1 LAIYSPSGAD
11 SALALSKGRIGMLA
25 KKYSRSV
32 IALVSV
38 VALVAL
44 LVHGRIPQ
52 DPAYHLFADT
62 RTIAGIGNFWNV
74 LSNLPFLLFGL
85 YGLSRIGKLAEPE
98 SKSAYVALCLGVL
111 LVGFGSAYYHYSPSW
126 KSLIWDRL
134 PMTIAFMAL
143 FAMLLDERKVLDV
156 GPRILWPLL
165 VVGIGSVAYWYW
177 TETQGAGDLRPY
189 VLVQFLPIALI
200 PIILLLFDG
209 KYLGSR
215 LLIAALVLYFAAKA
229 LEYFDQQIFRAI
241 GIVSGHTLK
250 HLVAGIAV
258 LCIILAVPVR
268 NADR

>member
-1 LAIYSPSGAD
+1 
-11 SALALSKGRIGMLA
+11 MLA
-25 KKYSRSV
+25 RKYRR
-32 IALVSV
+32 SV
-38 VALVAL
+38 VALVSIVAL
-44 LVHGRIPQ
+44 VSLLLHGRIPQ
-52 DPAYHLFADT
+52 DPSYHSFADT
-62 RTIAGIGNFWNV
+62 RAIAGIGNFCNV

-85 YGLSRIGKLAEPE
+85 YGLSRIGRLAEPD

-126 KSLIWDRL
+126 QSLIWDRL

-143 FAMLLDERKVLDV
+143 FAMLLDEREVLDF

-177 TETQGAGDLRPY
+177 TESRGVGDLRPY
-189 VLVQFLPIALI
+189 VLVQFLPIVLI

-209 KYLGSR
+209 KYLSSR
-215 LLIAALVLYFAAKA
+215 LLIAALVLYFAAKV
-229 LEYFDQQIFRAI
+229 LEYFDRQIFQAT
-241 GIVSGHTLK
+241 GILSGHTLK
-250 HLVAGIAV
+250 HLIAAVAV